1 MRIETLYIDGFGH
14 FTQRTFGPFSAPITI
29 FDGENEAGK
38 TNDIVFGLTRQG
50 IEPTGIHTPGE
61 HSNNK
66 IIITNFILK

>member
-1 MRIETLYIDGFGH
+1 LFV
-14 FTQRTFGPFSAPITI
+14 
-29 FDGENEAGK
+29 ENEAAK
-38 TNDIVFGLTRQG
+38 ANDIVFGLTRQG